1 VLNELTRFERFTVF
15 KPPALPE
22 VFDYNEEYYKK
33 IIDEAKNIVKGVAN
47 IQEATL
53 KQYTQIVKRLSI
65 ANLTPIEAAKTK
77 GTYYTYRA
85 GWVGYHVNL
94 IREKLLILN
103 SIKKNDYKRW
113 QMEVGNLQNLSEQLN
128 TYKPDPFREQR
139 QLAIEY
145 DQALKAGIKPGFEY
159 TNKWRNKAEHETIEK
174 VKNSKKSLI
183 RKLPLGWRDKIF
195 KAARDKRSK
204 HTLAIAVMICSGCR
218 PKELEKGI
226 NIQLNEKTGEI
237 KFLITSAKRKNETVE
252 IRQFTLKNDSLAFR
266 YLVSQL
272 NLHQGNIQLRDVKY
286 KAASTE
292 INRLSKVALKLKKEQ
307 VSAYCFRHA
316 FAGDLHAAQSTRTE
330 IAQCLGHATDKTQAY
345 YSHSIKHAS
354 GGFKISNIDST
365 ESVKEL
371 TNDKI
376 DKLLMQKFSVENVET
391 NMSY

>member
-1 VLNELTRFERFTVF
+1 MVEP
-15 KPPALPE
+15 KII
-22 VFDYNEEYYKK
+22 NEEYYSQILQEAEQ
-33 IIDEAKNIVKGVAN
+33 IIEGVAEN

-53 KQYTQIVKRLSI
+53 DKYKKVVKRLVLAQHTPLQH
-65 ANLTPIEAAKTK
+65 ANNK
-77 GTYYTYRA
+77 GSYYTYRA
-85 GWVGYHVNL
+85 AWVGYHANF
-94 IREKLLILN
+94 IRDKLTLLKSRYVKLN
-103 SIKKNDYKRW
+103 APQRW
-113 QMEVGNLQNLSEQLN
+113 MTEVQDLQHNIDQLKIC
-128 TYKPDPFREQR
+128 KPDPKREQR

-145 DQALKAGIKPGFEY
+145 DQALKAGIEPDFEY
-159 TNKWRNKAEHETIEK
+159 SNEWRKKAEKEKIKK
-174 VKNSKKSLI
+174 VKKTKKALT
-183 RKLPLGWRDKIF
+183 RKLPIGWRDKF
-195 KAARDKRSK
+195 FQAALDKHSK

-218 PKELEKGI
+218 PKELENGI
-226 NIQLNEKTGEI
+226 NLKFNAKTGEI

-272 NLHQGNIQLRDVKY
+272 NFHNGNILLRDVKY
-286 KAASTE
+286 KATSTE

-307 VSAYCFRHA
+307 VSPYCFRHA
-316 FAGDLHAAQSTRTE
+316 FSGDLHEAESSRVE

-376 DKLLMQKFSVENVET
+376 DKLLSQKNLSSKGGLGMN
-391 NMSY
+391 